1 MKKQTSKKT
10 LIIIGAVIILLIAGI
25 CTGIFIKNNQES
37 TTKTITVT
45 FVSENDEIL
54 KTEEI
59 ERGSLLEQWDP
70 ENTERFIGWYTE
82 DDIPFDFE
90 SEVNKDI
97 TLYARYS
104 SPEDDIVYI
113 TMTFLV
119 DGEFFESLGV
129 PENDTAPEPEAPVK
143 EGYTF
148 VGWYENDTLFDFSK
162 PITEEHTLN
171 AVFTPNN

>member
-10 LIIIGAVIILLIAGI
+10 LVIIGAVIILLIVGI

-70 ENTERFIGWYTE
+70 ENTERFIGWFTE
-82 DDIPFDFE
+82 NGIPFDFE
-90 SEVNKDI
+90 SEVNNDM
-97 TLYARYS
+97 TLYAKYS

>member
-25 CTGIFIKNNQES
+25 CAGIFIKNNQES

-70 ENTERFIGWYTE
+70 ENTERFIGWFTE
-82 DDIPFDFE
+82 NGIPFDFE
-90 SEVNKDI
+90 SEVNNDM
-97 TLYARYS
+97 TLYAKYS

>member
-25 CTGIFIKNNQES
+25 CAGIFLKNNQES

-54 KTEEI
+54 KTEER

-70 ENTERFIGWYTE
+70 ENTERFIGWFTE
-82 DDIPFDFE
+82 NGIPFDFE
-90 SEVNKDI
+90 SEVNNDM
-97 TLYARYS
+97 TLYAKYS

>member
-1 MKKQTSKKT
+1 MKKKIPKKY
-10 LIIIGAVIILLIAGI
+10 IIIIVIVIMLLIAGI
-25 CTGIFIKNNQES
+25 CIGIILKNNQEG
-37 TTKTITVT
+37 TPQTITIT
-45 FVSENDEIL
+45 FISETNEIL

-59 ERGSLLEQWDP
+59 EKGSLLEQWDP
-70 ENTERFIGWYTE
+70 ENTERFIGWFTE
-82 DDIPFDFE
+82 NGIPFDFE
-90 SEVNKDI
+90 SEVNNDM
-97 TLYARYS
+97 TLYAKYS

>member
-25 CTGIFIKNNQES
+25 CAGIFLKNNQKS

-70 ENTERFIGWYTE
+70 ENTERFIGWFTE
-82 DDIPFDFE
+82 NGIPFDFE
-90 SEVNKDI
+90 SEVNNDM
-97 TLYARYS
+97 TLYAKYS

-129 PENDTAPEPEAPVK
+129 PEKDTAPEPEAPVK